1 MRYYSAV
8 WCLKFHTN
16 CRSGWGWVVAC
27 RRCDGLDFFNE
38 KRGKRA
44 SPVERGGRAGRLAR
58 GAIRAAQVCRIRPD
72 PPKRGGGTR
81 EHAGGCRGPIDGRRD
96 PLTPRTTALDRIN
109 SLLIDNQSII
119 DRLSI
124 GDWRHLSTD
133 FWWMVIHI
141 KHNVTSWRVKF
152 FTQL

>member
-27 RRCDGLDFFNE
+27 RRCDALDFFNE
-38 KRGKRA
+38 KKGEE
-44 SPVERGGRAGRLAR
+44 SEPGWEGRLAR

-96 PLTPRTTALDRIN
+96 PLNPRTTALDRIN

-133 FWWMVIHI
+133 FWWMASNTMLHHDASSFLRNFKI
-141 KHNVTSWRVKF
+141 
-152 FTQL
+152 